1 MNRALT
7 TIGFLTLSITGP
19 LLSGCAGGGAPDLG
33 EPRHTSHLW
42 KTDSDATLALVV
54 AERPDMA
61 EQMKGVTVQQVLGIY
76 DVMLELSSKGAY
88 LMHIRSADRTYES
101 EGAWRYL
108 TTREG
113 TQVRLTPNRT
123 DSAADEEIRKIVR
136 SWVIR
141 IDDNGRDARIESLSG
156 VDTILTR
163 VD

>member
-1 MNRALT
+1 MKILR
-7 TIGFLTLSITGP
+7 TIIGLLTLSTLGVA
-19 LLSGCAGGGAPDLG
+19 LCGCASSGTPDLG

-42 KTDSDATLALVV
+42 KTDSDATMALVV

-61 EQMKGVTVQQVLGIY
+61 EQMEGVTVQQVLGVY

-123 DSAADEEIRKIVR
+123 DSAADEEIRKVVR
-136 SWVIR
+136 SWVIH

>member
-19 LLSGCAGGGAPDLG
+19 LLSGCAGGGAPGFG